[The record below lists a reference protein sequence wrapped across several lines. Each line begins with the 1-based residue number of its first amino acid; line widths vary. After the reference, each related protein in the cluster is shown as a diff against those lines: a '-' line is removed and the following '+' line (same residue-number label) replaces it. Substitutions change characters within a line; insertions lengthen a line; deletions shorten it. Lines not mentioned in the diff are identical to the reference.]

1 MGGCADKMVRKVAFL
16 FPGQGSQYVGMGKSL
31 YDNYSSARE
40 VFDIAEGILKWDIKG
55 LCFDNLG
62 DKINLTEYTQPAI
75 LVTSLAAWSILTREN
90 IMPDVGAGH
99 SLGEYSA
106 IACACGLLI
115 ELALTVVQQRGRF
128 MWDAVQEKSG
138 MMAALL
144 GLSRAD
150 VIEVCKSATTSGED
164 FVTPANYNT
173 PEQIVIAGTSGAVQK
188 AMELARGKGAKKV
201 IPLNVSV
208 PSHSPLMKPASQKL
222 SEVLDNITFSNLKI
236 PLITNVDSVMVNDSG
251 DIKDA
256 LVRQLTNPVKW
267 DDSMQI
273 LIKEGY
279 NTFIEVGPGRVLTGL
294 QKRISRELQTTA
306 ELFNVEDAESLE
318 KRVALITGASRGIGY
333 AIANALAKAGVDI
346 AGIDINI
353 SELQSAMKVIGD
365 STGRRTLA
373 IQADVGEFASMENAA
388 AEVIKVFDKISI
400 LVNNAGITRDNLLLR
415 MKDSEWDDVMRI
427 NLTGTFN
434 CTRAVIKGMVKNR
447 YGRIISIA
455 SIVGLM
461 GNSGQ
466 ANYAASKAGIIGFT
480 KSIASEYANRGVTA
494 NAIAPG
500 FIETDMTKKLPEDVT
515 KALLSQIPMGKLG
528 MPEDVA
534 NAVRFLASDEAEYI
548 TGQVINVN
556 GGMYM

>member
-16 FPGQGSQYVGMGKSL
+16 FPGQGSQYAGMGKSL

-55 LCFDNLG
+55 LCFNNLD

-75 LVTSLAAWSILTREN
+75 LVTSIAARSILTREN
-90 IMPDVGAGH
+90 IMPDVVAGH

-106 IACACGLLI
+106 IVSAGGLLL
-115 ELALTVVQQRGRF
+115 EDALPAVQQRGRF
-128 MWDAVQEKSG
+128 MQDAVQEKSG

-164 FVTPANYNT
+164 IVTPANYNT

-294 QKRISRELQTTA
+294 QKRIARELQTTA

-318 KRVALITGASRGIGY
+318 KTIEG
-333 AIANALAKAGVDI
+333 
-346 AGIDINI
+346 
-353 SELQSAMKVIGD
+353 
-365 STGRRTLA
+365 
-373 IQADVGEFASMENAA
+373 
-388 AEVIKVFDKISI
+388 
-400 LVNNAGITRDNLLLR
+400 LR
-415 MKDSEWDDVMRI
+415 
-427 NLTGTFN
+427 N
-434 CTRAVIKGMVKNR
+434 
-447 YGRIISIA
+447 
-455 SIVGLM
+455 
-461 GNSGQ
+461 Q
-466 ANYAASKAGIIGFT
+466 
-480 KSIASEYANRGVTA
+480 
-494 NAIAPG
+494 
-500 FIETDMTKKLPEDVT
+500 
-515 KALLSQIPMGKLG
+515 
-528 MPEDVA
+528 
-534 NAVRFLASDEAEYI
+534 
-548 TGQVINVN
+548 
-556 GGMYM
+556 